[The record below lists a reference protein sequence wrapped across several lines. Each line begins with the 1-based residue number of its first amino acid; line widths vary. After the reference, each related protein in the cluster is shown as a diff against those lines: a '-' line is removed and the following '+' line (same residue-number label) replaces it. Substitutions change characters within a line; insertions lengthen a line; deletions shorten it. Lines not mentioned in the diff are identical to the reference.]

1 MPAFN
6 APQAKNDLIWC
17 WQARGQLVGIFWG
30 RRRLY
35 AGETSGYIQA
45 GDNEIHQSQPRLARI
60 IGQFIPIVIAHVYR
74 AKMQKGPALARPG
87 LLYLVAG
94 TGFEPV
100 TFGL

>member
-6 APQAKNDLIWC
+6 APQAKHDLTWY
-17 WQARGQLVGIFWG
+17 WQARGQLIGFFWG
-30 RRRLY
+30 RRHLC
-35 AGETSGYIQA
+35 AGETSGYIKA
-45 GDNEIHQSQPRLARI
+45 EDHEIHQSQPRLARI
-60 IGQFIPIVIAHVYR
+60 IGQFIPIVIARVCW
-74 AKMQKGPALARPG
+74 AKMQKGPALERPG

>member
-1 MPAFN
+1 MPAVN
-6 APQAKNDLIWC
+6 APQAKHDLIWC

-35 AGETSGYIQA
+35 AGETSGYIKA
-45 GDNEIHQSQPRLARI
+45 GDREIHQSQPRLARI
-60 IGQFIPIVIAHVYR
+60 IGQFIPIVIARVCR
-74 AKMQKGPALARPG
+74 ATMQKGAALARPG
-87 LLYLVAG
+87 LWYLVAG